1 MSELN
6 ILNNEAAA
14 IDTGSGVCRR
24 LRTKT
29 SFGSY
34 LGSATFWEN
43 GDSTTA
49 VYWCLD
55 TMGSAGP
62 DDHFAHAHIC
72 REGRS
77 CFRPRD

>member
-6 ILNNEAAA
+6 ILEQQ
-14 IDTGSGVCRR
+14 SGVCRR

-29 SFGSY
+29 SFASYIGS
-34 LGSATFWEN
+34 SHFWED
-43 GDSTTA
+43 GESTTA

-62 DDHFAHAHIC
+62 DDHFAHPHDC
-72 REGRS
+72 RQGRE
-77 CFRPRD
+77 CFKARD

>member
-1 MSELN
+1 MSKLN
-6 ILNNEAAA
+6 IIQTE
-14 IDTGSGVCRR
+14 SGICRR
-24 LRTKT
+24 LRTKN

-34 LGSATFWEN
+34 IGHASFWED
-43 GDSTTA
+43 GDSSTA

-62 DDHFAHAHIC
+62 DDRFAHPHECKAG
-72 REGRS
+72 RE

>member
-1 MSELN
+1 MTPLN
-6 ILNNEAAA
+6 I
-14 IDTGSGVCRR
+14 IQQGSGICRR

-29 SFGSY
+29 SFGTY
-34 LGSATFWEN
+34 IGSPTFWEN

-62 DDHFAHAHIC
+62 DDQIAHPKQC
-72 REGRS
+72 KSGRE
-77 CFRPRD
+77 CFRARD

>member
-1 MSELN
+1 MSALN
-6 ILNNEAAA
+6 I
-14 IDTGSGVCRR
+14 IQKQSGICRR

-29 SFGSY
+29 SFGTFI
-34 LGSATFWEN
+34 GNANFWEE

-55 TMGSAGP
+55 TMGAAGP
-62 DDHFAHAHIC
+62 DDGFAHPQEC
-72 REGRS
+72 KSGRP

>member
-6 ILNNEAAA
+6 ILNNENSGM
-14 IDTGSGVCRR
+14 DQGSGVCRR
-24 LRTKT
+24 LRSKT
-29 SFGSY
+29 SFGTF
-34 LGSATFWEN
+34 LGSANFWER

-62 DDHFAHAHIC
+62 DDHFAHAHLC
-72 REGRS
+72 RSGRS